1 MSEALLITSG
11 KGGVGKSTLAVNLA
25 ATLARMGHTTV
36 LVDADTGLRSL
47 DVMLGLENDV
57 VYDLTDVA
65 EGVCKLRQAI
75 VACPNITGLRMV
87 AAAALRDTS
96 SVSRE
101 KMREI
106 IDELKERFSYVIID
120 CPAGVDEGFRIASSG
135 AERAIIVTQNDPVC
149 ARDAERVKGLL
160 ERAGVTDVFLAVN
173 HARRERLKKGEVSAC
188 QTLAQRLELPLIGI
202 IGENDA
208 FLDAAQKGRPL
219 VLDDKDMKKTFEDMA
234 RRLRGEPLP
243 VEPLG
248 RLTFWQWLMKDYK
261 DY

>member
-1 MSEALLITSG
+1 MNEALLITSG

-25 ATLARMGHTTV
+25 ATLALMGHAVV

-47 DVMLGLENDV
+47 DMMLGLENDV

-75 VACPNITGLRMV
+75 VPVPSVLGLRMV
-87 AAAALRDTS
+87 AASALRDTG
-96 SVSRE
+96 SVSRG

-106 IDELKERFSYVIID
+106 IGELKERFYVVID
-120 CPAGVDEGFRIASSG
+120 CPAGVDEGFRIAASG

-160 ERAGVTDVFLAVN
+160 ERAGVTDVMLVVN
-173 HARRERLKKGEVSAC
+173 HARRERLKRGETSAC
-188 QTLAQRLELPLIGI
+188 ERLAERLDLPLLGV

-208 FLDAAQKGRPL
+208 FRIAAQKGCPL
-219 VLDDKDMKKTFEDMA
+219 VLKDKETEQTFEAIA
-234 RRLRGEPLP
+234 RRLQGESLPLK
-243 VEPLG
+243 PLG
-248 RLTFWQWLMKDYK
+248 RLTLWQWLKKDYR
-261 DY
+261 DD

>member
-1 MSEALLITSG
+1 MSEALLVTSG

-25 ATLARMGHTTV
+25 ATLAMMGQSTV

-47 DVMLGLENDV
+47 DVLLGLENDV
-57 VYDLTDVA
+57 VYDLTDVT

-75 VACPNITGLRMV
+75 VACPHLSGLRLV

-101 KMREI
+101 KMREVI
-106 IDELKERFSYVIID
+106 EELKERFDHVMID
-120 CPAGVDEGFRIASSG
+120 CPAGVDEGFRIACSG
-135 AERAIIVTQNDPVC
+135 ADRAIIVTQNDAVC

-160 ERAGVTDVFLAVN
+160 ERAGITDVFLAIN
-173 HARRERLKKGEVSAC
+173 HARRERLKKGEISAC
-188 QTLAQRLELPLIGI
+188 ETLAQRLELPLIGI

-208 FLDAAQKGRPL
+208 FPDAAQKGRPL
-219 VLDDKDMKKTFEDMA
+219 VLDDKDMGKTFEDIA
-234 RRLRGEPLP
+234 RRLRGEALP
-243 VEPLG
+243 VKPLG
-248 RLTFWQWLMKDYK
+248 RLTFWQWLMKDYR